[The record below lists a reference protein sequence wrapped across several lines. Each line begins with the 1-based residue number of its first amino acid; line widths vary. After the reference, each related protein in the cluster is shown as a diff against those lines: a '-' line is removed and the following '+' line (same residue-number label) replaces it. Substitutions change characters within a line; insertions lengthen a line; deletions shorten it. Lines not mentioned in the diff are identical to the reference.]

1 MNSTDEEATMK
12 PGKKRA
18 ERWEQ
23 ILIAAEQCF
32 AVSGFHGAGIS
43 KIAQSCE
50 MSVGHLYHY
59 VENKE
64 ALIEAVIRRELD
76 RQMARLIE
84 LETATPGELADAL
97 LQKVSEHILYE
108 TEIFRT
114 VLSFE
119 TLAEAQRNPKVAQ
132 ILHEHDLNMR
142 VRFCSMLTRFG
153 VDSPEVKTE
162 LLFTIFGGLHTRAV
176 RHPEQERG
184 AMMDTIVPILRKI
197 IKPPQIPA

>member
-1 MNSTDEEATMK
+1 MSRADENATMK
-12 PGKKRA
+12 SGRKRT

-23 ILIAAEQCF
+23 ILHAAEQCF
-32 AVSGFHGAGIS
+32 AESGFHGAGIS
-43 KIAQSCE
+43 KIAQSCD

-76 RQMARLIE
+76 RQMARLVE
-84 LETATPGELADAL
+84 LEAATPGELADAL
-97 LQKVSEHILYE
+97 VEKVSEHILYE

-119 TLAEAQRNPKVAQ
+119 TLAEAQRNPKVAE
-132 ILHEHDLNMR
+132 ILQEHDLNMR
-142 VRFCSMLTRFG
+142 VRFCNILTRFG
-153 VDSPEVKTE
+153 ADAPEVKTE
-162 LLFTIFGGLHTRAV
+162 LLFTIFGGLHARAV

-184 AMMDTIVPILRKI
+184 AMMDTIVPVLRKI
-197 IKPPQIPA
+197 IEPSKVST